1 MHNPHKAR
9 VVETYVV
16 SHYLPEDLCDSKSTN
31 SGDGRARGARH
42 KFGRGMEPHS
52 FADEA
57 PCPVE
62 LQGSVAVDDP
72 AARVALG
79 ADRRGELEE
88 AVRPNGDAAVMAEIM
103 VAESHSES
111 EVHVAE
117 PEGRGSSSRPAGYA
131 HELLG
136 GQSHHG
142 GAHDPQAEA
151 QEGDRECLV
160 LRRKLINMTETARQ
174 KRVEE
179 LVGPRGGLP
188 RVKGELQELCVLLSI
203 EVANDDTV
211 GKLKEKLRPMMDTM
225 KGKATSPTS
234 SATDSPKN
242 ARPSSGVKGATA
254 DHVVV
259 EASCAC

>member
-1 MHNPHKAR
+1 MCEVQAKGRYKLMLGRLKHNPQEAR

-31 SGDGRARGARH
+31 SGDGRAGGARH
-42 KFGRGMEPHS
+42 KFGRGMEPHG

-79 ADRRGELEE
+79 AGSTSSSGRRGELEE

-103 VAESHSES
+103 VAEGHSES

-117 PEGRGSSSRPAGYA
+117 PEGRSSSSRPAGYA

-136 GQSHHG
+136 GQSYHG
-142 GAHDPQAEA
+142 GA
-151 QEGDRECLV
+151 
-160 LRRKLINMTETARQ
+160 RRSSRS
-174 KRVEE
+174 
-179 LVGPRGGLP
+179 PR
-188 RVKGELQELCVLLSI
+188 R
-203 EVANDDTV
+203 
-211 GKLKEKLRPMMDTM
+211 
-225 KGKATSPTS
+225 
-234 SATDSPKN
+234 
-242 ARPSSGVKGATA
+242 
-254 DHVVV
+254 
-259 EASCAC
+259 